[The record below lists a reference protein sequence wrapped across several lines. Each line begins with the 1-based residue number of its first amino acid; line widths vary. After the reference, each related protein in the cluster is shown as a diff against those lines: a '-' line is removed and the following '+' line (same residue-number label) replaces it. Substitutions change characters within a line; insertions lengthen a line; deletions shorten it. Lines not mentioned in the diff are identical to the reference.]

1 MNTYFEFSF
10 NGENYIARC
19 NYRNTRNTRN
29 GFAHDCEVMTEHYDS
44 VATATCHYLYRTRE
58 SFCFETVLHSAISIL
73 RERMA
78 TRAVENYKEQTG
90 KSRIFK
96 AQRVELEAPARVAYE
111 KALKTI
117 KRA

>member
-10 NGENYIARC
+10 DGENYIARC
-19 NYRNTRNTRN
+19 NYRNTRN

-44 VATATCHYLYRTRE
+44 VTTATCHYLNRTWECFTFE
-58 SFCFETVLHSAISIL
+58 SVLHSAISIL

-78 TRAVENYKEQTG
+78 ARAIENYKEQTG

-96 AQRVELEAPARVAYE
+96 AQRAELEAPARVAYE
-111 KALKTI
+111 KALETI